1 LEAAQERCIAELE
14 RANAE
19 LKTEL
24 DQSND
29 KVQELELQKE
39 SLTVGYRQL
48 NQKYKD
54 LENKAE
60 AWH

>member
-1 LEAAQERCIAELE
+1 M
-14 RANAE
+14 
-19 LKTEL
+19 EL

-29 KVQELELQKE
+29 KVQELELRKE
-39 SLTVGYRQL
+39 CLTVGYRHL

-60 AWH
+60 AWL